1 MALKLPSRTEVI
13 KVIVSVDQALVWPE
27 DKETRDQIWAEYL
40 KTNDESLLQFAPGQE
55 PTRFVMRKVL
65 SYDQAARVQNAQ
77 TTMREGKVEF
87 QMSFMM
93 EEVRMA
99 LTDIENPD
107 YVPLPDRIQYRR
119 DSDGACSKEIIEGL
133 HALGVVVD
141 LYTARQNAT
150 ASLSAD
156 LKKKSSL

>member
-1 MALKLPSRTEVI
+1 MALKLPSRTDVI
-13 KVIVSVDQALVWPE
+13 KVIVSADQALILPD
-27 DKETRDQIWAEYL
+27 DKNERDEIWAEYL
-40 KTNDESLLQFAPGQE
+40 KTNDESLLTFAEGQQ

-77 TTMREGKVEF
+77 TTMKEGKVEI
-87 QMSFMM
+87 QMSFIM
-93 EEVRMA
+93 EEVRQA

-119 DSDGACSKEIIEGL
+119 DSDGACNKDIIEGL
-133 HALGVVVD
+133 HALGVVMD

-150 ASLSAD
+150 AKFSED
-156 LKKKSSL
+156 LKKKSSR